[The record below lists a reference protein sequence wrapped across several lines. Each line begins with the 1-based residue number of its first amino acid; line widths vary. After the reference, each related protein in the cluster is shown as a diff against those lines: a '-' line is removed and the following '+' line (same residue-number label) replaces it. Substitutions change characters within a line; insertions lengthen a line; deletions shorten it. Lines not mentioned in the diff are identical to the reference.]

1 MEIGMELRDWLQR
14 YEFKCPGCGSGDE
27 WEFERSDVVVTLPAR
42 SFGGGG
48 TASLREA
55 RMAGRDLEKAM
66 YNAVNAMY
74 NAVND
79 LQKASRL
86 TANQAVKLPCGNC
99 GYVLFLDGSK
109 LLR

>member
-55 RMAGRDLEKAM
+55 KMAGRDLEK
-66 YNAVNAMY
+66 AMY

-109 LLR
+109 FLR

>member
-55 RMAGRDLEKAM
+55 KMAGRDLEKAM
-66 YNAVNAMY
+66 YNAVT
-74 NAVND
+74 D

-109 LLR
+109 FLR

>member
-1 MEIGMELRDWLQR
+1 MEFRDTQLRDWLQR
-14 YEFKCPGCGSGDE
+14 YEFRCPGCGYYDE

-42 SFGGGG
+42 SLGGGG
-48 TASLREA
+48 IASLQEA
-55 RMAGRDLEKAM
+55 RRGSRDMER
-66 YNAVNAMY
+66 AMY

-79 LQKASRL
+79 LQKASRQS
-86 TANQAVKLPCGNC
+86 ANQVVKLPCGNC